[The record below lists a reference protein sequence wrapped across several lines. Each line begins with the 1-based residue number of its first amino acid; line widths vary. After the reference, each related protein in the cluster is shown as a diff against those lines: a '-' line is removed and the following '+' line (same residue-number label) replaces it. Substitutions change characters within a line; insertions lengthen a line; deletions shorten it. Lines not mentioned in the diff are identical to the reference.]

1 MEFLYH
7 NRRLVLRS
15 TIHTSEIER
24 RRFSI
29 RKEYSVIILVL
40 VFAIGLEHFQS
51 EIMIEE
57 GVIILS
63 EDEAIENSFTTDD
76 KQAKFVEILEHDKI
90 KILLNKGQ
98 QSEVKRKKEQAM
110 KLALAQY
117 ELTFGRSSNEYQ
129 IRKKI
134 HNIKTALKKKA
145 FGQPTVLLKPW
156 QVKFMNILNEVEE
169 EHCALYGDSSID
181 QTMIWSTFAPE
192 IPETTPTI
200 ASVSSIL
207 NTSNDSRKHAVHQNG
222 FMTQSHVNDLKLK
235 QIQQLK
241 NEGERKRQIQLQ
253 ENQQQEY
260 LDISSTKRLR
270 LDEVDESYYEDE
282 DEDDLKNPFELPET
296 EDLTMEQLQRL
307 VLVKQ
312 LNLINIQTEREKLKL
327 KKFKETNF

>member
-1 MEFLYH
+1 
-7 NRRLVLRS
+7 
-15 TIHTSEIER
+15 
-24 RRFSI
+24 
-29 RKEYSVIILVL
+29 
-40 VFAIGLEHFQS
+40 
-51 EIMIEE
+51 MIEE
-57 GVIILS
+57 GVIVLS

-76 KQAKFVEILEHDKI
+76 KQAKFVEILENEKI

-169 EHCALYGDSSID
+169 EHIALYGDSSMD
-181 QTMIWSTFAPE
+181 PMTWSTFAPE
-192 IPETTPTI
+192 IQTAETTPTI
-200 ASVSSIL
+200 SSVASIQH
-207 NTSNDSRKHAVHQNG
+207 NTNDSRKQATHQNG
-222 FMTQSHVNDLKLK
+222 FAAQSQINLKSNE
-235 QIQQLK
+235 QLK
-241 NEGERKRQIQLQ
+241 SEGDRKRQKQVQ
-253 ENQQQEY
+253 EQHQQRQY
-260 LDISSTKRLR
+260 LDMNSTKRLR
-270 LDEVDESYYEDE
+270 LEEVDESYYEDE
-282 DEDDLKNPFELPET
+282 EEDDLKNPFELPET
-296 EDLTMEQLQRL
+296 ENLTTEQLQRL

-327 KKFKETNF
+327 QSLRNTKK

>member
-1 MEFLYH
+1 
-7 NRRLVLRS
+7 
-15 TIHTSEIER
+15 
-24 RRFSI
+24 
-29 RKEYSVIILVL
+29 
-40 VFAIGLEHFQS
+40 
-51 EIMIEE
+51 MIEE

-76 KQAKFVEILEHDKI
+76 KQAKFVEILEHDNI
-90 KILLNKGQ
+90 RILLNKGQ

-169 EHCALYGDSSID
+169 EHISIYGDSSMD
-181 QTMIWSTFAPE
+181 PMTWSTFAAE
-192 IPETTPTI
+192 TLETTPTI
-200 ASVSSIL
+200 SSVSSIQ
-207 NTSNDSRKHAVHQNG
+207 NNANDSRKHASVNQNG
-222 FMTQSHVNDLKLK
+222 YMTQSQVNDLKSK
-235 QIQQLK
+235 QMQQ
-241 NEGERKRQIQLQ
+241 NEGERKRKTQFRESEQ
-253 ENQQQEY
+253 EEY
-260 LDISSTKRLR
+260 LSMSATKKLH
-270 LDEVDESYYEDE
+270 LEEVDDTYYEDE

-296 EDLTMEQLQRL
+296 EDLSMEQLQRL

-327 KKFKETNF
+327 KKLKDTKF

>member
-1 MEFLYH
+1 M
-7 NRRLVLRS
+7 
-15 TIHTSEIER
+15 
-24 RRFSI
+24 
-29 RKEYSVIILVL
+29 
-40 VFAIGLEHFQS
+40 
-51 EIMIEE
+51 EE

-63 EDEAIENSFTTDD
+63 EDETIENSFTTDD
-76 KQAKFVEILEHDKI
+76 KQAKFVEILEHEKI

-98 QSEVKRKKEQAM
+98 QSEVKRKKEHAM

-169 EHCALYGDSSID
+169 EHCSLYGDSSID
-181 QTMIWSTFAPE
+181 QSMVWSSFASE
-192 IPETTPTI
+192 MPETTPKI
-200 ASVSSIL
+200 ASVSSMQNNL
-207 NTSNDSRKHAVHQNG
+207 NDSRKHAVHQNG
-222 FMTQSHVNDLKLK
+222 FMTQSQVNNLRVK
-235 QIQQLK
+235 QIHQLK
-241 NEGERKRQIQLQ
+241 NEGDRKRQQIQLL
-253 ENQQQEY
+253 ENEQHDY
-260 LDISSTKRLR
+260 LDISSTKKLR

-327 KKFKETNF
+327 KKLKESQI